1 MKKLNWNA
9 NGLSFSCYIAANV
22 AVLCYGIPFWLKVD
36 FSQYHFI
43 VGTIS
48 AIINTLGLAA
58 TAKAISTGP
67 GGPVTAVTS
76 VSTILLV
83 IIEAIKKSKVP
94 TPL

>member
-1 MKKLNWNA
+1 M
-9 NGLSFSCYIAANV
+9 
-22 AVLCYGIPFWLKVD
+22 LCYGIPFWVYVD

-83 IIEAIKKSKVP
+83 IIEAIKKSQMP
-94 TPL
+94 TALQFVGLIFGIIGSMSLVIPD